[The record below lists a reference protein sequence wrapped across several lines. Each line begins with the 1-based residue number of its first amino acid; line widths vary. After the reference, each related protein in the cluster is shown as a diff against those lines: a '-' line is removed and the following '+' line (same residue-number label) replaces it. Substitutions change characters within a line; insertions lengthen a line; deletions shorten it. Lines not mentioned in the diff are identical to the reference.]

1 MEALV
6 LNVDSLPLSIREKL
20 RSPKVSVQERDGG
33 IMLIPIQENIAK
45 EEEKKLRIEYLKKLK
60 EAVALSMD
68 EELIYVPR
76 SKEMR
81 EPVIFAD

>member
-6 LNVDSLPLSIREKL
+6 LNVDTLPLIIREKL
-20 RSPKVSVQERDGG
+20 HSPKVSVQERDGG

-45 EEEKKLRIEYLKKLK
+45 EEEKKLRVEYLKKLK

-81 EPVIFAD
+81 EPVIFKD

>member
-6 LNVDSLPLSIREKL
+6 LNVDSLPSIIRDKL

-33 IMLIPIQENIAK
+33 IMLIPIKENVIK
-45 EEEKKLRIEYLKKLK
+45 EDEKAQRAACLERIKK
-60 EAVALSMD
+60 AIALSMD
-68 EELIYVPR
+68 EELIYIPR

-81 EPVIFAD
+81 KPVIFAD